1 MKNVSANQEVAELVN
16 SAAEIKANMEKY
28 RLMAGAQVRTLLE
41 LREFFSEDLIG
52 QLEDAAKQLPVPV
65 EYVDAGIYTEQE
77 KEPVKNSYGVTI
89 KTVLAEINTKLDI
102 YNPEVQRE
110 VLQQLMADMPR
121 RLLEEAE
128 EAAKEKAIDRML
140 NGAFNDMTAAELSA
154 LACNIEHKRNR
165 KKIKLSA

>member
-1 MKNVSANQEVAELVN
+1 MKTGNTNQEVAELVN
-16 SAAEIKANMEKY
+16 SVMEVKENMEKY
-28 RLMAGAQVRTLLE
+28 RRMAGAQVRTLLE
-41 LREFFSEDLIG
+41 LREFFSEDFVA
-52 QLEDAAKQLPVPV
+52 QLEDAAKQLPF
-65 EYVDAGIYTEQE
+65 EYVDAGIYVEQE
-77 KEPVKNSYGVTI
+77 SEPGKNSYGVTV
-89 KTVLAEINTKLDI
+89 KTVLAEINAKLDI

-128 EAAKEKAIDRML
+128 EAAKEEAINKML
-140 NGAFNDMTAAELSA
+140 NGVFNDMTAAELSA